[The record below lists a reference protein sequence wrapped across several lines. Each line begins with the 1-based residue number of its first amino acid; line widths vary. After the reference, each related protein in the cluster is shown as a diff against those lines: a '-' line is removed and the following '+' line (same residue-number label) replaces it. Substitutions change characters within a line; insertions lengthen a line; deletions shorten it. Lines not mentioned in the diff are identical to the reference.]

1 MAKITTGST
10 FGCTSKQ
17 TLAMQLLAEGH
28 NIKDVAIACFDCVTE
43 DGHQALD
50 EKKLRKAKATIRK
63 WQQDPKV
70 QACYRAIIYQ
80 DAMPAYGKAFQTITK
95 QMDDPNAWL
104 ANKAANDVLTRFGP
118 AIMGEEDK
126 QIVVQ
131 VQGMPELGEPV
142 DEE

>member
-10 FGCTSKQ
+10 FKITAQ
-17 TLAMQLLAEGH
+17 MAHAARLMAEGH
-28 NIKDVAIACFDCVTE
+28 NLKDIAIVLFDCVTE

-50 EKKLRKAKATIRK
+50 EAKQRKAVRKLQK
-63 WQQDPKV
+63 WQQNDNFKE
-70 QACYRAIIYQ
+70 CYRAIIREM
-80 DAMPAYGKAFQTITK
+80 ALPAYGKAFATIQK
-95 QMDDPNAWL
+95 QMDDSNAWL

-118 AIMGEEDK
+118 AIMGEDDK